1 MEMNIFLIA
10 GLFLLLFLGAPIFV
24 ALCLPTVHTKLK
36 VKVAQSCPTL

>member
-24 ALCLPTVHTKLK
+24 ALCLPTAAAILLFTNNE
-36 VKVAQSCPTL
+36 